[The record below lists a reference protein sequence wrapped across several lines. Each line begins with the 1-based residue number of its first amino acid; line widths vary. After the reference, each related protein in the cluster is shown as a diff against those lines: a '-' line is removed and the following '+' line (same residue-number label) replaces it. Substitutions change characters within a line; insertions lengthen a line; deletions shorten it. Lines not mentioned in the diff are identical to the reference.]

1 MRLSRTHWYV
11 LHPAYDGQILR
22 FDNFLRSGA
31 DMVISNLKVRL
42 KSLSTT
48 TRQVITHADF
58 FRGLLA
64 CPFYRIRTHRGMPH
78 LPGTLTDPSRNCIQN
93 LLPLR
98 FTASEL
104 PVIAHPSLLL
114 RKVAYV
120 RFAVTPPSS
129 CPHVWCDS
137 ECTRK
142 RLQPRR
148 FSSSTAHQVFSRS
161 CRTGTSE
168 HPDQI
173 CNHHAQ
179 YYVR

>member
-11 LHPAYDGQILR
+11 LHPAYDRQILR

-48 TRQVITHADF
+48 TRQVITHTDS

-64 CPFYRIRTHRGMPH
+64 CPFYCIRTHRGMPH
-78 LPGTLTDPSRNCIQN
+78 IGNAHRTSRNCMQN
-93 LLPLR
+93 LLPLG

-104 PVIAHPSLLL
+104 PVIACPSLLL

-129 CPHVWCDS
+129 CS
-137 ECTRK
+137 FFRSSTECTRK

-148 FSSSTAHQVFSRS
+148 FSPSTAHQVFSRS

-168 HPDQI
+168 HPD
-173 CNHHAQ
+173 
-179 YYVR
+179 

>member
-1 MRLSRTHWYV
+1 
-11 LHPAYDGQILR
+11 
-22 FDNFLRSGA
+22 
-31 DMVISNLKVRL
+31 MVILNLKVRL
-42 KSLSTT
+42 ESLSTT
-48 TRQVITHADF
+48 TRQVITHTDS
-58 FRGLLA
+58 FRRLLT
-64 CPFYRIRTHRGMPH
+64 CPFYRIRTHCGMPH
-78 LPGTLTDPSRNCIQN
+78 PSGTLTDPSHNCNQ
-93 LLPLR
+93 LPLR

-104 PVIAHPSLLL
+104 PITACPSLLL

-120 RFAVTPPSS
+120 RFAVTSPSS

-161 CRTGTSE
+161 CRIGTSE

-173 CNHHAQ
+173 CDHHAQ
-179 YYVR
+179 HHLRRASAHIGSGWSRPGSSAGSVL